1 MFPPHFTCLYAICV
15 MQTLRCSNP
24 ESDSV
29 KRSKKLL
36 DKHPAR
42 PLPLLSSTEGSVMPV
57 HPTGDCRREIEFV
70 GESSFCIL
78 IQVCYL
84 SRERVER
91 GGGIGWR
98 RSFALALAFHPSLPM
113 SFFVILSCSLSWLG
127 IGGHHFYISPLHL
140 TLTVYLC
147 FWGRANSE
155 KIICSLIFLIMW
167 KKADLLPVVCKSF
180 SSDFPKVVFYI
191 SVSDKIC
198 TVRIDQC
205 RGR

>member
-78 IQVCYL
+78 IQVYYL

-91 GGGIGWR
+91 GGGIGSC
-98 RSFALALAFHPSLPM
+98 RSFALALAFPPSLH
-113 SFFVILSCSLSWLG
+113 FFSSS
-127 IGGHHFYISPLHL
+127 
-140 TLTVYLC
+140 
-147 FWGRANSE
+147 
-155 KIICSLIFLIMW
+155 
-167 KKADLLPVVCKSF
+167 PVVCHGLVLGAITSTYHRF
-180 SSDFPKVVFYI
+180 TLP
-191 SVSDKIC
+191 
-198 TVRIDQC
+198 
-205 RGR
+205 

>member
-1 MFPPHFTCLYAICV
+1 MFPPHFTCLYTICV

-91 GGGIGWR
+91 GGGIGCC
-98 RSFALALAFHPSLPM
+98 RSFALALAFPPSLH
-113 SFFVILSCSLSWLG
+113 FFSSS
-127 IGGHHFYISPLHL
+127 
-140 TLTVYLC
+140 
-147 FWGRANSE
+147 
-155 KIICSLIFLIMW
+155 
-167 KKADLLPVVCKSF
+167 PVVCHGLVLGAITSTYHRF
-180 SSDFPKVVFYI
+180 TLPWRFIYVFGAGQTQRRKYVALY
-191 SVSDKIC
+191 S
-198 TVRIDQC
+198 
-205 RGR
+205 